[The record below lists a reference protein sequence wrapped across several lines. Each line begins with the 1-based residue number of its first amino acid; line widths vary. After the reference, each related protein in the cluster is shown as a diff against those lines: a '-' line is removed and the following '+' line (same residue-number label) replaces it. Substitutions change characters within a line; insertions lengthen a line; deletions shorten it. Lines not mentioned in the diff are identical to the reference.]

1 VPDIGWIFF
10 GLLVGVAGISASSRI
25 VAVIDEIAFRQRG
38 TTIGWLLA
46 GGIFGAASGWFVSE
60 IDSYFGKVVLAAV
73 TLLTVVQTPID
84 LRTHRLSRPT
94 TIAAATVISMAIVFD
109 AIVSDAPRQL
119 ITTFMA
125 AVVVTSLYALLHRLS
140 PRSLGWGDVL
150 LVFPLAVALG
160 DGALD
165 RLVMWQLLATL
176 SAAAHAVIVRFF
188 RGTSTIPFGP
198 HLLASSWV
206 TLVAGV

>member
-1 VPDIGWIFF
+1 MPDIGWIFF
-10 GLLVGVAGISASSRI
+10 GVLVGVAGVNTSLRI
-25 VAVIDEIAFRQRG
+25 VTVIDETALTQRG
-38 TTIGWLLA
+38 KTIGCLLA

-60 IDSYFGKVVLAAV
+60 IESHFEKVVLAAV

-94 TIAAATVISMAIVFD
+94 TIAAAIVISTTVVID

-119 ITTFMA
+119 ITTFMS
-125 AVVVTSLYALLHRLS
+125 AVVVTSLYALLHHLS

-150 LVFPLAVALG
+150 LVFPLVVGLG
-160 DGALD
+160 DGTLD
-165 RLVMWQLLATL
+165 RLVMWQLVATL

-188 RGTSTIPFGP
+188 RSTSTIPFGP
-198 HLLASSWV
+198 HLLVSSWA